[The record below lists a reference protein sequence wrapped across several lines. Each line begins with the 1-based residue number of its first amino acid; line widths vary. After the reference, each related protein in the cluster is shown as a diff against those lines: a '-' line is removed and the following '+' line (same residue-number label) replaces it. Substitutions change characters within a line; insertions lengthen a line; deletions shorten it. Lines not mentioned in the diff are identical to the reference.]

1 MSSVTDAIKNKKL
14 TTGRNLDAESSST
27 PTTATS
33 TSNSGNATNATAKN
47 RPEPKPYGQSKDP
60 ITVPKDFD
68 ILLGRGKVAFN
79 HHGNRRF
86 RVFVGMHLRR
96 YRECNSRAEKTFV
109 VNDVT
114 EAIHEAGGRFL
125 KPKDKA
131 ETIWLQVSQKIARE
145 KVGHALRDALA
156 TRLKMSNPPD
166 PPPPMRVARRASDIV
181 MATFRRMS
189 TTDLPQHKPLSQLT
203 PRDLEQM
210 SKSCNDIYDEDQV
223 EDSNH
228 NNRVRRGTEHSV
240 DSDEQTEETET
251 TVATKKVDNL
261 KAATLPSMLQGTT
274 PVSSGEFS
282 AADDASKKWG
292 GKYMQSDDF
301 TVASEIFEES
311 EKDDQLILEMLAK
324 VGNGESDTFGV
335 KRQNSKR
342 NQPPPTSLEF
352 RDSAGIAARR
362 GTFKSCDEISEDFS
376 VMTIDT
382 RVSKMAPPAEEYM
395 STEFSIASA
404 GWGDTVNE
412 EFGAAASR
420 RRDTD
425 KIHDD
430 NDDVAFSTASSRDL
444 DEFDELAVDL

>member
-1 MSSVTDAIKNKKL
+1 
-14 TTGRNLDAESSST
+14 
-27 PTTATS
+27 
-33 TSNSGNATNATAKN
+33 
-47 RPEPKPYGQSKDP
+47 
-60 ITVPKDFD
+60 
-68 ILLGRGKVAFN
+68 
-79 HHGNRRF
+79 
-86 RVFVGMHLRR
+86 
-96 YRECNSRAEKTFV
+96 
-109 VNDVT
+109 
-114 EAIHEAGGRFL
+114 
-125 KPKDKA
+125 
-131 ETIWLQVSQKIARE
+131 
-145 KVGHALRDALA
+145 
-156 TRLKMSNPPD
+156 
-166 PPPPMRVARRASDIV
+166 
-181 MATFRRMS
+181 
-189 TTDLPQHKPLSQLT
+189 
-203 PRDLEQM
+203 
-210 SKSCNDIYDEDQV
+210 V

-228 NNRVRRGTEHSV
+228 
-240 DSDEQTEETET
+240 SDEQTEETET

-382 RVSKMAPPAEEYM
+382 RVSKMAPPAEECMSTEFSIASAGWGETVSEEFGAAAMRRRVSKIIAPPAEEYM

-404 GWGDTVNE
+404 GWDMETVSGEFGTAAMRRRVSKIIAPPAEEYMSTEFSIASAGWDDTVNE
-412 EFGAAASR
+412 DFGTAASR

-444 DEFDELAVDL
+444 DEFDELAADL